1 MVIFYF
7 VVISI
12 DTRKLESVG
21 RNRKEKCWLVQP
33 NKSKVQIWI
42 AVQKNSGVLQISK
55 EKIYR

>member
-42 AVQKNSGVLQISK
+42 ASQNFPA
-55 EKIYR
+55 